1 MNVPDMAKVLN
12 HLRRD
17 PVVKVTPA
25 LMYFVSVLFWI
36 YSLMC
41 FVSVYICIYKM
52 YRSIPCSS
60 IAHSSTCSH
69 D

>member
-25 LMYFVSVLFWI
+25 LTKFVSVLFWI
-36 YSLMC
+36 YSFLC
-41 FVSVYICIYKM
+41 VFCQYIYTYTRCMGPYLVA
-52 YRSIPCSS
+52 P
-60 IAHSSTCSH
+60 
-69 D
+69 

>member
-25 LMYFVSVLFWI
+25 LTLICFTFVLD
-36 YSLMC
+36 L
-41 FVSVYICIYKM
+41 
-52 YRSIPCSS
+52 
-60 IAHSSTCSH
+60 
-69 D
+69 